1 MRIMTMLDTIQ
12 LNEVLL
18 ASSYWTYQISYEAV
32 ASVPLEAAH
41 AHNDDAKYD
50 TAK

>member
-1 MRIMTMLDTIQ
+1 MRIMTTLYIIE

-18 ASSYWTYQISYEAV
+18 ASSYWSYQISYEAA

-41 AHNDDAKYD
+41 AHNDDARYD